1 MSALHN
7 PTNLSRAPAH
17 LRLGAEGAT
26 GDCPETRAAS
36 SLLHLTRCGEI
47 LLEGGEEPHAAPSSE
62 QNPQTSPGRRIQ
74 TLRLFPVTGEPPCRP
89 SPGNVGE
96 AGDWGWGD
104 ALQTPAPGEQNQHAR
119 PQCWTGARWG
129 PHHPSL
135 LLPRDL
141 VLAAPPSR
149 GLKTPGVS
157 SSSRQRCSSSRAGCP
172 QRGCVPPSH
181 HEQQTY
187 RGWNQ
192 RGDCTDILAPSFH
205 LGSPTWCLQSDVTSA
220 SRSLSHPSPLCLA
233 SEICACGGFFCWVF
247 FSFKGLFFFFSPP
260 AVASGL
266 LPGDR
271 RAIPV

>member
-1 MSALHN
+1 M
-7 PTNLSRAPAH
+7 
-17 LRLGAEGAT
+17 
-26 GDCPETRAAS
+26 
-36 SLLHLTRCGEI
+36 
-47 LLEGGEEPHAAPSSE
+47 
-62 QNPQTSPGRRIQ
+62 
-74 TLRLFPVTGEPPCRP
+74 
-89 SPGNVGE
+89 
-96 AGDWGWGD
+96 
-104 ALQTPAPGEQNQHAR
+104 QTPAPAEQNQHAR

-205 LGSPTWCLQSDVTSA
+205 LGSPTWCLQSGVTSA

-233 SEICACGGFFCWVF
+233 SEICVCGGFFCWVF
-247 FSFKGLFFFFSPP
+247 FSFKGLFFFSPP
-260 AVASGL
+260 SGCVRAVAWRQASYSSL
-266 LPGDR
+266 SFSVPISSLSFIHTTKP
-271 RAIPV
+271 